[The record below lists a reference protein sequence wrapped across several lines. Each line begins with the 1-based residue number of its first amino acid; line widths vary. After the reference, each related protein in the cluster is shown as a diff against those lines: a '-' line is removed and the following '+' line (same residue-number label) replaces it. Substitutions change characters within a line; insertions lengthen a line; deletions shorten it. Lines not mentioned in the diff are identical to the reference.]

1 MEPGFENHR
10 DHAAALEAELAT
22 ARAGRAAALA
32 ELAVAKAREAD
43 DQAIILR
50 QKVYIEKLQ
59 RELRGQKSER
69 TARLI
74 AQMELMLEDAEA
86 TATEDELAAEMAV
99 AAASAIAVT
108 GFTRKRPVK
117 KPFPEHLPRERVVV
131 PGPVACNC
139 CGGER
144 LRKIGEDI
152 TETMES
158 IPRSWKVI
166 QTVRE
171 KFTGRDCEKISQAP
185 APFHVIPRGWAGPG
199 LLAMMLCDK
208 FGQHIPLNRQVEGFA
223 LEGVPISLS
232 TAADAMGAC
241 CQILD
246 PLVRRIESHTFASE
260 RIHGD
265 DTTVPVLA
273 LGKTVTGRIWSYVRD
288 DSPFGGTAPPSV
300 MFYYSRDRA
309 GEHPQAHL
317 ANYSGILQADAYT
330 GYGQLYLPERS
341 PGPLYE
347 AACWAHAR
355 RRIDT
360 LLDIERHIN
369 GRTADER
376 KAIRRQLSRPLID
389 DMEIWIRE
397 HRARLPRDND
407 LAKAFDYMLKR
418 WESFTRF
425 LDDGHICLSN
435 NCAERSLRGVAL
447 GRKPGYLPVP
457 TAEGKG
463 RQPCTA

>member
-1 MEPGFENHR
+1 MEPGSEKHR

-22 ARAGRAAALA
+22 ARAERAAALA
-32 ELAVAKAREAD
+32 ELAVAKAKEAD

-99 AAASAIAVT
+99 AAAAAIAVT

-131 PGPVACNC
+131 PGPVACSC

-144 LRKIGEDI
+144 LRKLGEDI

-158 IPRSWKVI
+158 VPRSWKVI

-171 KFTGRDCEKISQAP
+171 KFTCRDCEKISQAP
-185 APFHVIPRGWAGPG
+185 APFHVIPRGWAGPS

-208 FGQHIPLNRQVEGFA
+208 FGQHIPLNRQVERFA

-232 TAADAMGAC
+232 TAADAIGAC
-241 CQILD
+241 CQVLD
-246 PLVRRIESHTFASE
+246 PLVKRIESHTFASE

-273 LGKTVTGRIWSYVRD
+273 LGKTATVGYGVTSRTMLRLEERHHRRRCSIIPATVPVNIHRRIWPIIAASFRRMPIRAMASSIFPIEVRARFMRRVLGACQATILCASRSGDQCAPKGAGQKCRRYLTSCPEYGAADRRAVRD
-288 DSPFGGTAPPSV
+288 RT
-300 MFYYSRDRA
+300 
-309 GEHPQAHL
+309 Q
-317 ANYSGILQADAYT
+317 
-330 GYGQLYLPERS
+330 GQW
-341 PGPLYE
+341 PL
-347 AACWAHAR
+347 CR
-355 RRIDT
+355 
-360 LLDIERHIN
+360 
-369 GRTADER
+369 
-376 KAIRRQLSRPLID
+376 
-389 DMEIWIRE
+389 
-397 HRARLPRDND
+397 
-407 LAKAFDYMLKR
+407 
-418 WESFTRF
+418 
-425 LDDGHICLSN
+425 
-435 NCAERSLRGVAL
+435 
-447 GRKPGYLPVP
+447 
-457 TAEGKG
+457 
-463 RQPCTA
+463 